1 MKDTEDMNYEDEM
14 EEMAQSMNYAFLH
27 EETVAANDLRD
38 KATSLTHR
46 MFADNANIEQI
57 RAELEKL
64 AKEMIGLERQI
75 INFAI
80 LNFLYADIG
89 RTFLNL
95 QSFEIAIQY
104 ALAGVEANL
113 AHGDQEGITANK
125 RVLLDAAC
133 FCGANEHA
141 LKILEDNPALNDPH
155 LHQLISG
162 QPINTSLEQ
171 KFDKLLQMKK
181 RPESLCYCLDKEK
194 GAEERAI
201 RTVMRQMGDSRATV
215 LKYLATAKKM
225 NKVNP
230 SDT

>member
-1 MKDTEDMNYEDEM
+1 MNYEDEM
-14 EEMAQSMNYAFLH
+14 EEMAKSMNYAFLH
-27 EETVAANDLRD
+27 EETLTANELRD

-57 RAELEKL
+57 GVELNTL
-64 AKEMIGLERQI
+64 AKEMIGFESQI
-75 INFAI
+75 INFPI

-89 RTFLNL
+89 RTLLNL

-113 AHGDQEGITANK
+113 AHDDQEGITANK

-133 FCGANEHA
+133 FSEANEHA
-141 LKILEDNPALNDPH
+141 LKMLEDNPELNDPH

-162 QPINTSLEQ
+162 QPINASSEQ
-171 KFDKLLQMKK
+171 KFEKLLRTKK
-181 RPESLCYCLDKEK
+181 RPKSLYYCLDKEK

-215 LKYLATAKKM
+215 LKYLASAKKM
-225 NKVNP
+225 NKE
-230 SDT
+230 